1 MLDLIIDWVPQNSR
15 LKLLEQEF
23 SKNYVKELFISSSNF
38 LDNKSLNVANS
49 RLRLKTIY
57 P

>member
-23 SKNYVKELFISSSNF
+23 SKNYVKELFISSNF
-38 LDNKSLNVANS
+38 LDNKSFLDNKCS
-49 RLRLKTIY
+49 
-57 P
+57 

>member
-1 MLDLIIDWVPQNSR
+1 MLDLIIDWPQNSR

-38 LDNKSLNVANS
+38 LDKSLNVANC